1 MKPRI
6 TRTSIASL
14 FLAAG
19 LAQAAITVTA
29 PSGISATATQLSNGK
44 WEVNITQTSGS
55 ITVND
60 IVEIRGQSTSDII
73 ESIRVHKGS
82 LSQTT
87 LTINIRAGAS
97 QTLIGA
103 IEEIWVED
111 PQDMYVRIKD
121 IHIPGHLGSASPTG
135 SNRIE
140 VAQID
145 NLFIGG
151 NWYADVVVDN
161 QFDSTLGTIVS
172 IILQGNWY
180 NGGLWQNV
188 KAVGSITVSGS
199 ILGSSS
205 EPIEIWALS
214 SINTIQAQS
223 IQHARIGS
231 NTVGFSGNTFIF
243 NLITTNGGFVSSAP
257 MTMANLGQGS
267 PDPIRIVSINGDF
280 DADITFGG
288 AMHPEMVYDI
298 AGEFASAGQL
308 TWPATGLRGTVIVN
322 SAAGS
327 DQFVGS
333 VDVGSLTLAS
343 NYTNLSSTFGGG
355 SIGAAPFNFH
365 QFTGPLP
372 TSRNDLDCNPFHTEF
387 VVVGNCETITDLNEA
402 VIDHYGPVF
411 VSGEGPHY
419 RVEFLPA
426 FFDPSTGPQWID
438 VTNQFK
444 VDESRTAT
452 ASNTSNRKVYIV
464 PSKDNASAFN
474 AAGRFRFRPIADK
487 VKCANVNGTPNVA
500 YQSSVVSGDLGNT
513 SSGTQHHWYQFRV
526 ALAPCPPGSML
537 FEGNQ
542 VNASDLAAWINNPF
556 EVNMDG
562 RICSQDFAL
571 MSSAYEPE

>member
-1 MKPRI
+1 M
-6 TRTSIASL
+6 
-14 FLAAG
+14 
-19 LAQAAITVTA
+19 
-29 PSGISATATQLSNGK
+29 
-44 WEVNITQTSGS
+44 
-55 ITVND
+55 
-60 IVEIRGQSTSDII
+60 
-73 ESIRVHKGS
+73 
-82 LSQTT
+82 
-87 LTINIRAGAS
+87 
-97 QTLIGA
+97 
-103 IEEIWVED
+103 
-111 PQDMYVRIKD
+111 
-121 IHIPGHLGSASPTG
+121 
-135 SNRIE
+135 
-140 VAQID
+140 
-145 NLFIGG
+145 
-151 NWYADVVVDN
+151 
-161 QFDSTLGTIVS
+161 
-172 IILQGNWY
+172 
-180 NGGLWQNV
+180 
-188 KAVGSITVSGS
+188 SGS

-333 VDVGSLTLAS
+333 VDVGSTTLNT
-343 NYTNLSSTFGGG
+343 NYTTLSKDLGNGVA
-355 SIGAAPFNFH
+355 GAAPYNFH

-372 TSRNDLDCNPFHTEF
+372 ASRNDLDCNPFHTEF
-387 VVVGNCETITDLNEA
+387 LAVGDCEAITDLNEA

-426 FFDPSTGPQWID
+426 FFDPSTGPQWIN
-438 VTNQFK
+438 VTDQFE

-474 AAGRFRFRPIADK
+474 AA
-487 VKCANVNGTPNVA
+487 
-500 YQSSVVSGDLGNT
+500 
-513 SSGTQHHWYQFRV
+513 
-526 ALAPCPPGSML
+526 
-537 FEGNQ
+537 
-542 VNASDLAAWINNPF
+542 
-556 EVNMDG
+556 
-562 RICSQDFAL
+562 
-571 MSSAYEPE
+571 